1 MAGTSVIANNDPLH
15 APHASGRR
23 GCDGDVQ
30 PTDGG
35 FAGVAL
41 ADILRQVGEV
51 YTAEY
56 GGEMWPSQ
64 RRAWRDILACRTEA
78 MGGHLYAC
86 PDCGTQHYQY
96 HSCRN
101 RHCPQCQHDAGQMW
115 LDKQR
120 SLQLPVPYFLLTFT
134 LPAELRPFARAY
146 QRLLY
151 NLLFRA
157 SATASQQ
164 LAQEPRFGGGQLGLL
179 GVLHTWGRNLS
190 YHPHVHY
197 LVPAV
202 VRLPNGRFHL
212 LKHNFLLPVRALS
225 VIFRA
230 KMRDALRDAPFFD
243 QIPASVWQQ
252 DWVVHCQ
259 PVGKGETALRYLA
272 PYIFRVAI
280 SNRRILKCERG
291 RVTFSYRQTDTG
303 KYRTMT
309 LAAVEFIRRFLQ
321 HVLPKGF
328 VKVRYY
334 GFLAPCRR
342 PQLAT
347 LQHLLWLVT
356 GCASPAEIAAAPAV
370 SLWVCRCPTCG
381 QEMYCVR
388 SFRPPTRSPPD
399 GR

>member
-1 MAGTSVIANNDPLH
+1 VRQYGAEFKAAYG
-15 APHASGRR
+15 
-23 GCDGDVQ
+23 Q
-30 PTDGG
+30 Q
-35 FAGVAL
+35 
-41 ADILRQVGEV
+41 IL
-51 YTAEY
+51 
-56 GGEMWPSQ
+56 PSQ
-64 RRAWRDILACRTEA
+64 QRALRDMLACRTEA
-78 MGGHLYAC
+78 MGGHLYVC
-86 PDCGTQHYQY
+86 PDCDQRHYQY

-115 LDKQR
+115 LAKQTAF
-120 SLQLPVPYFLLTFT
+120 QLPVPYFLLTFT
-134 LPAELRPFARAY
+134 LPAELRLFALSH

-151 NLLFRA
+151 HLLFRV
-157 SATASQQ
+157 SAEAGQQ
-164 LAQEPRFGGGQLGLL
+164 LAQDPRFAGGQLGLL

-202 VRLPNGRFHL
+202 ARLVDGRFRL
-212 LKHNFLLPVRALS
+212 LKHNFLLPVKALS

-243 QIPASVWQQ
+243 QIPVAVWRQ

-259 PVGKGETALRYLA
+259 PVGKGDTALRYLA

-280 SNRRILKCERG
+280 SNRRILKCQRG
-291 RVTFSYRQTDTG
+291 RVTFSYRQSDTG

-309 LAAVEFIRRFLQ
+309 LSAMEFIHRFLQ

-342 PQLAT
+342 RQLTA
-347 LQHLLWLVT
+347 LRHLLQLVM
-356 GCASPAEIAAAPAV
+356 GCIPLPATTTYP
-370 SLWVCRCPTCG
+370 STSMWVCRCPVCG
-381 QEMYCVR
+381 QEMRRLR
-388 SFRPPTRSPPD
+388 SFKRNGRSPPATV
-399 GR
+399 

>member
-1 MAGTSVIANNDPLH
+1 MNLAEIV
-15 APHASGRR
+15 RR
-23 GCDGDVQ
+23 HG
-30 PTDGG
+30 
-35 FAGVAL
+35 A
-41 ADILRQVGEV
+41 E
-51 YTAEY
+51 YKAEY
-56 GGEMWPSQ
+56 GQQILPSQ
-64 RRAWRDILACRTEA
+64 RRALRDILACRTEA

-86 PDCGTQHYQY
+86 PDCGEQRYQY

-101 RHCPQCQHDAGQMW
+101 RHCPQCQHDAGQIW
-115 LDKQR
+115 LAKQKV
-120 SLQLPVPYFLLTFT
+120 LQLPVPYFLLTFT
-134 LPAELRPFARAY
+134 LPAELR
-146 QRLLY
+146 RLALGRQKLVY

-157 SATASQQ
+157 SAAASQQ
-164 LAQEPRFGGGQLGLL
+164 LAQDPRFAGGQLGLL

-202 VRLPNGRFHL
+202 ARLANGRFRL
-212 LKHNFLLPVRALS
+212 LKHNFLLPVKALS

-230 KMRDALRDAPFFD
+230 KMRDALRETPFFD
-243 QIPASVWQQ
+243 QIPAAVWRQ

-259 PVGKGETALRYLA
+259 PVGKGDTALRYLA

-291 RVTFSYRQTDTG
+291 KVTFSYRQSDTG
-303 KYRTMT
+303 KYRTAT
-309 LAAVEFIRRFLQ
+309 LSAMEFIRRFLQ

-347 LQHLLWLVT
+347 LRHLLQIVM
-356 GCASPAEIAAAPAV
+356 GIASPTSTPTAPAAPA
-370 SLWVCRCPTCG
+370 LVCRCPSCG
-381 QEMYCVR
+381 QEMRRLR
-388 SFRPPTRSPPD
+388 SLKRSGRSPPD
-399 GR
+399 GV